1 MWVVFRTGGGKQV
14 GFGHIRRCLSLA
26 HALRSLNVNSSFVLD
41 GDTKASDIVTAEGH
55 AASLIDDDDFTETAK
70 EVLNRSAVAVVVDSY
85 SHPAS
90 YLKNLK
96 SMGRRVVVLD
106 DLAADFIPA
115 DLVVNGTAG
124 AEALPY
130 ASDPSVSYL
139 LGSSYILLRPEFEN
153 VVERSYEPVRRV
165 LITLGGSDG
174 FDLTPRIIDWVQ
186 AILPQA
192 DIDVVVGPLFRNSSE
207 IESATIGA
215 DKVHLHHAPDM
226 GLLMRTCDMAVAGG
240 GQTTYELAATAT
252 PTVAIRIAENQTLNL
267 MGLSRARTL
276 IWAGD
281 ATDTNLKEKVT
292 QAVGTLAQSASLR
305 RELGANG
312 RRLVDG
318 RGAVRVA
325 EKLVEIAASR

>member
-1 MWVVFRTGGGKQV
+1 MWVVFRTGGGKQI

-26 HALRSLNVNSSFVLD
+26 NALRSLNVNSSFVLD
-41 GDTKASDIVTAEGH
+41 GDAKASDIVTSEGH
-55 AASLIDDDDFTETAK
+55 AAILIHDDDYSQTAK
-70 EVLNRSAVAVVVDSY
+70 EVLNRSARAIVVDSY

-124 AEALPY
+124 AEEFPY
-130 ASDPSVSYL
+130 VSDPSVTYL

-153 VVERSYEPVRRV
+153 VGQRSYESVERV
-165 LITLGGSDG
+165 LITLGGSDA

-186 AILPQA
+186 SIFPQA
-192 DIDVVVGPLFRNSSE
+192 DIDVVVGPLFRNTRD
-207 IESATIGA
+207 IESTALGV
-215 DKVHLHHAPDM
+215 DKIHLHHAPDM
-226 GLLMRTCDMAVAGG
+226 GRLMRNCDVAVSGG
-240 GQTTYELAATAT
+240 GQTTYELAATGT
-252 PTVAIRIAENQTLNL
+252 PTVAIRVAQNQTLNL
-267 MGLSRARTL
+267 RGLSRTGSL

-281 ATDTNLKEKVT
+281 AADTNLEEKVT
-292 QAVGTLAQSASLR
+292 QGLMALASSPSFR
-305 RELGANG
+305 CELGSNG

-325 EKLVEIAASR
+325 QKLVEMVASL